1 LGEKWNDRRSWVEM
15 RAAHEVVQTVPL
27 RYGSSQSASSYPPCF
42 ITVFVSLKLP
52 AFPIYRCHQTFDGDL
67 CRARPRYHVSHYNV
81 IGDTREDAS
90 WICLP
95 KNKKKYVHC
104 TGTDGNSTK
113 PTRRRPLDPSSPVA
127 SRPAMTAPALFAD
140 DGSSRLLRRTDFCI
154 DEKIVEV
161 EIR

>member
-1 LGEKWNDRRSWVEM
+1 M

-52 AFPIYRCHQTFDGDL
+52 AFPIYRCHETFDRDVR
-67 CRARPRYHVSHYNV
+67 RARVRHHVSHYNV

-95 KNKKKYVHC
+95 KNKKKNVFTVPSSWNRRQQHQ
-104 TGTDGNSTK
+104 TDPPPASGPIVAGSLQTRYDGASIV
-113 PTRRRPLDPSSPVA
+113 RRR
-127 SRPAMTAPALFAD
+127 RLFAPEIYAPPPTD
-140 DGSSRLLRRTDFCI
+140 RLLHR
-154 DEKIVEV
+154 
-161 EIR
+161 

>member
-1 LGEKWNDRRSWVEM
+1 M
-15 RAAHEVVQTVPL
+15 RAAHEVVQTVHL

-52 AFPIYRCHQTFDGDL
+52 AFPIYRCHETFDRDVR
-67 CRARPRYHVSHYNV
+67 RARVRHHVSHYNV

-95 KNKKKYVHC
+95 KNKKKMCSLCRHR
-104 TGTDGNSTK
+104 GTDGNSTK

-140 DGSSRLLRRTDFCI
+140 DGSSRQRSTRLLRRTDFCI